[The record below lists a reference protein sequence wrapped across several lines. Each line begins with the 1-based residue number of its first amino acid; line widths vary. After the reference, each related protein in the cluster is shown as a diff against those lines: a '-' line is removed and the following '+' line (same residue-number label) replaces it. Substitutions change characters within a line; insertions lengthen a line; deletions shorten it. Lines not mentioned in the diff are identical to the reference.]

1 MCNKAEKVTVEQIT
15 KERHNFIVLQKK
27 SKYIM
32 INMKNILYKKK
43 GKVMKSENTNTENIK
58 DTTLLEDIIFYII
71 IVPLIVVSIT
81 IICQRLR
88 DPEKIPDIFGYKM
101 FIVLDEKMDEA
112 IDYGDLVFTHNIDPD
127 NLEKSNL
134 IAFRNNT
141 NKVTIHRIINITK
154 KDDGKM
160 FEMQNSENEVGDTKY
175 VEEKQVEGIVI
186 HKISKIGIVLYKIQ
200 EPYIILTL
208 IGTVLLI
215 GLGAYY
221 IAGRLDKRDYE
232 KSN

>member
-1 MCNKAEKVTVEQIT
+1 
-15 KERHNFIVLQKK
+15 
-27 SKYIM
+27 
-32 INMKNILYKKK
+32 
-43 GKVMKSENTNTENIK
+43 MKSENTNTENIK